1 MTEPYVQ
8 QSETNVIWKF
18 ALHRKYFRKVWFK
31 ENRASQNHIWS
42 ISVTPNRRYVQSL
55 SVLFPHCHRDGESPH
70 WVLTYFVYD
79 SFLPLNFPLS
89 DSCGNVFLLSRFFA
103 FPFRGSCVLTSR
115 FNLWL
120 CFWMVSV
127 GQLKCKRAWGEIDE
141 TNPEAGCGR
150 TCLRHT

>member
-1 MTEPYVQ
+1 MWYGSLPYIENTSGKSDLKKTEPLRITSDQYRLLQ
-8 QSETNVIWKF
+8 IGGTYSRF
-18 ALHRKYFRKVWFK
+18 
-31 ENRASQNHIWS
+31 
-42 ISVTPNRRYVQSL
+42 P
-55 SVLFPHCHRDGESPH
+55 VLFPHCHRDGESPH